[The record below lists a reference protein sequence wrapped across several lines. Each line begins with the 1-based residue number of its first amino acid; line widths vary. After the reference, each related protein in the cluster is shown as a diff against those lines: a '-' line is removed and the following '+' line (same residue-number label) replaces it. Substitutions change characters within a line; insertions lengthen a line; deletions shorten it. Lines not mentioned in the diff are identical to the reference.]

1 MPIIPIKDAA
11 GIAGMRA
18 SCRLARAILE
28 ELVLRLEP
36 GKTTGDV
43 DRWAGELIAKSG
55 ARSAFWVIANFLVS
69 CVFP

>member
-43 DRWAGELIAKSG
+43 DRWAGS
-55 ARSAFWVIANFLVS
+55 
-69 CVFP
+69 

>member
-43 DRWAGELIAKSG
+43 DRWAGELML
-55 ARSAFWVIANFLVS
+55 FWVIANFLGS